1 VVYEDYED
9 WTPRNADRNYGGYY
23 SMKGALVH
31 SVNTVSVDLLM
42 RVSIDSVLKL
52 SEESGISSPMPAV
65 PSLALGTGEVS
76 LYEMLGVYQAIANQ
90 GVAKKPL
97 YIQRI
102 EDRNGKVLEQ
112 AVLPEDGSTICS
124 PENAELMIEM
134 LRGVI
139 NEGTALGLRENYGIK
154 ADVAGKTGTTQN
166 YTDGWFIGF
175 TPDLVAGAWVGGD
188 LQNVRFQTIQYGQG
202 AYSAMPIWS
211 GFMNRTFADEYW
223 GQAKADSFEI
233 SEATVSQLLC
243 EDFREKK
250 PFEFKPFKALK
261 EKKPF
266 RNLFKRRRN
275 R

>member
-1 VVYEDYED
+1 
-9 WTPRNADRNYGGYY
+9 T
-23 SMKGALVH
+23 L
-31 SVNTVSVDLLM
+31 
-42 RVSIDSVLKL
+42 
-52 SEESGISSPMPAV
+52 PAV

-76 LYEMLGVYQAIANQ
+76 LYEMLGVYQAIANR
-90 GVAKKPL
+90 GVAREPG

-112 AVLPEDGSTICS
+112 TDLSEEGRAICS

-134 LRGVI
+134 LRGVV
-139 NEGTALGLRENYGIK
+139 NEGTAVGLREYYGIT

-175 TPDLVAGAWVGGD
+175 TPSLVAGAWVGGD

-202 AYSAMPIWS
+202 AYSAMPIWA
-211 GFMNRTFADEYW
+211 GFIKRTLADEHW
-223 GQAKADSFEI
+223 SQVKEDSFEI
-233 SEATVSQLLC
+233 SEATISQLMC

-250 PFEFKPFKALK
+250 PFEFKPFKILK

-266 RNLFKRRRN
+266 KNLFRRR
-275 R
+275 RK